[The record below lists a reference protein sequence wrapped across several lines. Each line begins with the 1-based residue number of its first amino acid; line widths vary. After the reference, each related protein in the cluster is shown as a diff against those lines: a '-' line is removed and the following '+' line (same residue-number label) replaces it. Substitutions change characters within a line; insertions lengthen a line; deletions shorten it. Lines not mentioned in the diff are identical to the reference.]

1 MQTHL
6 QRFTKFKVEFTLTKR
21 AIKEAIENLFTRDL
35 PVLKESEANDSIL
48 RFNFRNLYLKR
59 LNQIY
64 DLDFS
69 DLRARAEGIAYP
81 MTVYAKDLATPNY
94 SFEEELTRKQGLKG
108 FLSELND
115 CQRAILKELGRI
127 SPENF
132 GMMYCIDLLWK
143 LVIIRFEL
151 LLTDE
156 EESRKDLQERI
167 ENKQN
172 RKMREVERQ

>member
-1 MQTHL
+1 
-6 QRFTKFKVEFTLTKR
+6 
-21 AIKEAIENLFTRDL
+21 
-35 PVLKESEANDSIL
+35 
-48 RFNFRNLYLKR
+48 
-59 LNQIY
+59 
-64 DLDFS
+64 
-69 DLRARAEGIAYP
+69 
-81 MTVYAKDLATPNY
+81 
-94 SFEEELTRKQGLKG
+94 LKG